1 MSGGD
6 LHTTQRKMLLK
17 KSLMK
22 KFVFCAVSL
31 AFTMHMGVQAALYFT
46 DAVEKH
52 ILLSLLF
59 CWSTESVF
67 SMPSSSEQ
75 KAILSQLKNDKKITE
90 WQLNVYC
97 YTSPMYPLPVN
108 Y

>member
-1 MSGGD
+1 MSGDD

-22 KFVFCAVSL
+22 KFAFCAASL

-52 ILLSLLF
+52 ILLLLLF
-59 CWSTESVF
+59 CRSTESVF

-90 WQLNVYC
+90 W
-97 YTSPMYPLPVN
+97 
-108 Y
+108 

>member
-1 MSGGD
+1 MSGDD

-22 KFVFCAVSL
+22 KFAFCAVSL

-52 ILLSLLF
+52 ILLLLLF
-59 CWSTESVF
+59 CRSTESVF

-90 WQLNVYC
+90 W
-97 YTSPMYPLPVN
+97 
-108 Y
+108 

>member
-1 MSGGD
+1 
-6 LHTTQRKMLLK
+6 MLLK